1 MPRIYLLPLAFAL
14 LVSLLGTGCSSNR
27 AQWVGEWMGE
37 IDGIVRA
44 ERENDPIGVSLRRVK
59 ITIKP
64 DMKFILTLGGM
75 PYEGEAIC
83 SSSQCTLNVF
93 EFMGQP
99 LARAEADQGG
109 KIKAMKLEHRSDNQI
124 ELVSEGLNVILDRQM
139 EEPSE

>member
-14 LVSLLGTGCSSNR
+14 LLSLLGVGCSTNR
-27 AQWVGEWMGE
+27 AHWVGEWMGE
-37 IDGIVRA
+37 VDGIVRQ
-44 ERENDPIGVSLRRVK
+44 EKEDDPMGVSLRRVR

-83 SSSQCTLNVF
+83 SSNKCTLNVF

-99 LARAEADQGG
+99 IARAEADQGG
-109 KIKAMKLEHRSDNQI
+109 KIKPMKLELRSENQI
-124 ELVSEGLNVILDRQM
+124 ELVSEGLNVTLDRQ
-139 EEPSE
+139 EEESSK